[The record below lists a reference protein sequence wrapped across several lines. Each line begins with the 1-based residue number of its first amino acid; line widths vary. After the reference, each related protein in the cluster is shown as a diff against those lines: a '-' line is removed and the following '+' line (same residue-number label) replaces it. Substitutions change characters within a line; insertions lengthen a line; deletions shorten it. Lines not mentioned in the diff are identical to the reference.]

1 MRNRKTGVSNAAGIS
16 APDDLTALGE
26 YALRYVKPGFTLGL
40 GTGRAANAF
49 IRALAK
55 SGLKVRGVPTSN
67 ASAALARELGIKVVT
82 LADAERLDVAF
93 DGADEVDPRL
103 NLIKGYGGAMVRE
116 KVVAQAARRFVV
128 LVGVEKMVKRLG
140 ERGKLPIEVLP
151 FAAPFCARRIKAL
164 GLRPKV
170 RLKDDGAALLS
181 DNGNLILDCGV
192 TRISALARLER
203 ELISIPGVVGTGL
216 FVAMANKVLVAAADG
231 RVRELS
237 RSKSR

>member
-67 ASAALARELGIKVVT
+67 ASGALARELGIEVVT

-128 LVGVEKMVKRLG
+128 LVGTEKMVKRLG
-140 ERGKLPIEVLP
+140 ERGKLPVEVLP

-170 RLKDDGAALLS
+170 RLKDDGSALLS

-192 TRISALARLER
+192 ARISAPARLER
-203 ELISIPGVVGTGL
+203 ELISIPGVVGTGM
-216 FVAMANKVLVAAADG
+216 FVGMADKVLVAAANG
-231 RVRELS
+231 RVRELG

>member
-1 MRNRKTGVSNAAGIS
+1 MRNRKTGVSNVTAVS

-128 LVGVEKMVKRLG
+128 LVGAEKMVKRLG
-140 ERGKLPIEVLP
+140 ERGKLPVEVLP

-170 RLKDDGAALLS
+170 RLKDDGTALLS
-181 DNGNLILDCGV
+181 DNGNLILDCGIV
-192 TRISALARLER
+192 RISGLARLER

-237 RSKSR
+237 RAKSR

>member
-1 MRNRKTGVSNAAGIS
+1 MRNRKAGATNAAGIS

-67 ASAALARELGIKVVT
+67 ASEALARELGIEVVT

-128 LVGVEKMVKRLG
+128 LVGAEKMVKRLG
-140 ERGKLPIEVLP
+140 ERGKLPVEVLP
-151 FAAPFCARRIKAL
+151 FAAPFCARRIKVL

-170 RLKDDGAALLS
+170 RLKEDGNALLS

-192 TRISALARLER
+192 APISGPARLER
-203 ELISIPGVVGTGL
+203 ELISIPGVVGTGM
-216 FVAMANKVLVAAADG
+216 FVAIADRVLVAAADG
-231 RVRELS
+231 SVRELG
-237 RSKSR
+237 RPKSR

>member
-1 MRNRKTGVSNAAGIS
+1 MRNRKKGVSKVAADS

-67 ASAALARELGIKVVT
+67 ASAALARECGIEVVT
-82 LADAERLDVAF
+82 LADTKRLDVAF

-128 LVGVEKMVKRLG
+128 LVGAEKMVKRLG
-140 ERGKLPIEVLP
+140 ERGKLPVEVLP
-151 FAAPFCARRIKAL
+151 FAAPFCARRIKVL

-170 RLKDDGAALLS
+170 RLKDDGVALLS
-181 DNGNLILDCGV
+181 DNGNLILDCGIV
-192 TRISALARLER
+192 RISALARLER

-216 FVAMANKVLVAAADG
+216 FVAMADKVLVAAADG
-231 RVRELS
+231 SVRELS
-237 RSKSR
+237 RAKSR

>member
-1 MRNRKTGVSNAAGIS
+1 MRNRKTGVSNVAGIS

-67 ASAALARELGIKVVT
+67 ASGALARELGIKVVT

-140 ERGKLPIEVLP
+140 ERGKLPVEVLP

-181 DNGNLILDCGV
+181 DNGNLILDCGIV
-192 TRISALARLER
+192 RISALARLER

-231 RVRELS
+231 SVRELS

>member
-1 MRNRKTGVSNAAGIS
+1 MRNRKTGVSNVAGVS

-128 LVGVEKMVKRLG
+128 LVGTEKMVKRLG
-140 ERGKLPIEVLP
+140 ERGKLPVEVLP

-164 GLRPKV
+164 GLRPEV

-181 DNGNLILDCGV
+181 DNGNLILDCGIV
-192 TRISALARLER
+192 RISAPARLER

-231 RVRELS
+231 RIRELS